1 MPIAILKERAV
12 ARIAGADAAHFLD
25 NLLTSRTPEAPG
37 AARYAALL
45 TPQGKIV
52 ADMIVL
58 ATEGGF
64 RLDVP
69 RAVLPDLLKRLQLY
83 RLRAKVEIGPL
94 DDLAVAVAW
103 GGATPLVDALAY
115 DDPRLPALGRRF
127 LLPAAEA
134 AQIQMVPEENWQA
147 HRIGLGVPE
156 GGRDFLYG
164 DAFPHEADMDQLGGI
179 DFDKGCYVGQE
190 IVSRMQHRGTARTR
204 IIPVALC
211 GAPPAEG
218 TPILAGGKTIGRL
231 GSGVEGRALALVR
244 LDRLEEARAAG
255 QVVEADGAALV
266 PERPGWVRFAIP
278 GTEDA
283 A

>member
-25 NLLTSRTPEAPG
+25 NLLTARTPAVPGEA
-37 AARYAALL
+37 RFSALL
-45 TPQGKIV
+45 TPQGKII

-69 RAVLPDLLKRLQLY
+69 RVVLADLIRRLQLY
-83 RLRAKVEIGPL
+83 RLRAKVEIGVL

-103 GGATPLVDALAY
+103 GGAAPLVDTLAY

-134 AQIQMVPEENWQA
+134 AQLASAPEADWQA
-147 HRIGLGVPE
+147 HRIALGVPE
-156 GGRDFLYG
+156 GGMDFLYG

-204 IIPVALC
+204 IIPFAVC
-211 GAPPAEG
+211 GRPPAEG

-231 GSGVEGRALALVR
+231 GSGMDGRALGLVR
-244 LDRLEEARAAG
+244 LDRLEEARAG
-255 QVVEADGAALV
+255 GHVVEAEGAALV
-266 PERPGWVRFAIP
+266 AEKPGWMSFAVP
-278 GTEDA
+278 GTGEVA
-283 A
+283 